1 MRALSSIIFMMVII
15 LSSGLFAQ
23 SKENIK
29 VENIA
34 ICTSIENRQPIGI
47 DSVFNADAGQL
58 CCYTK
63 LTSQTDMSKISHVW
77 FYQDKQMTK
86 IDLVMKAKTWRTWS
100 TKTILPD
107 WKGDWRVE
115 VQDSTGNVI
124 TSTSFKIK

>member
-1 MRALSSIIFMMVII
+1 MRALSSIIFMTVIG

-23 SKENIK
+23 GQENIK

-34 ICTSIENRQPIGI
+34 ICTSVENRQPIGI
-47 DSVFNADAGQL
+47 DSVFHADAGQV

-63 LTSQTDMSKISHVW
+63 LMGQTDISKISHVW
-77 FYQDKQMTK
+77 FYQDKQMSK
-86 IDLVMKAKTWRTWS
+86 IDLTMKAKTWRTWS
-100 TKTILPD
+100 IKTIIPE